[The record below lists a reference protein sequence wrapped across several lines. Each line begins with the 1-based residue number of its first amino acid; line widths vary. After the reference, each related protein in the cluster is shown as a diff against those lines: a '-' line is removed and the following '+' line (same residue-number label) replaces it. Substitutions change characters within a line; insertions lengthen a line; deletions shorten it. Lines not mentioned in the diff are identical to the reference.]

1 MSKIKFFEKWSA
13 EEIRDTFGLERVQ
26 GLPLLDNW
34 LAAKH
39 TPTITDQATMEEL
52 RLRLQGLYLNW
63 NEDELKFFFISPFV
77 SLIRCWGKGFNTFS
91 QRTIKGV
98 VQNIPM
104 SGRVEVI
111 VASGE
116 ESPRHPYFFIHEY
129 KPSVK
134 GSHEPVGQLLAAMIT
149 AQELN
154 KTDEHLLGCYVI
166 GKDWQFVVLEGNKYA
181 ISDGFVA
188 TSFEQL
194 LKIYSALIEVKLYV
208 EKQVQSEKKDTALM
222 VNNKP

>member
-1 MSKIKFFEKWSA
+1 MSKIKSFEKWTE
-13 EEIRDTFGLERVQ
+13 EEIRNTFGLKKVQ
-26 GLPLLDNW
+26 TMSLLDDW

-39 TPTITDQATMEEL
+39 TPDTSEQATIEYL
-52 RLRLQGLYLNW
+52 RLRLSEMNLSW

-77 SLIRCWGKGFNTFS
+77 SLVRCWGDGYNTYS
-91 QRTIKGV
+91 QRTMQATVNGID
-98 VQNIPM
+98 M
-104 SGRVEVI
+104 RGRVEVI

-116 ESPRHPYFFIHEY
+116 HSPRHPYFFIHEY

-208 EKQVQSEKKDTALM
+208 EKQVQAEKKDTALM